1 MWGTSFSPFEL
12 NLARF
17 KRGLK
22 MVAEPVT
29 HIKVI
34 SGASRHFPIFN
45 TSPFMRQMKV
55 RNGAISCLKI

>member
-1 MWGTSFSPFEL
+1 
-12 NLARF
+12 
-17 KRGLK
+17 

-34 SGASRHFPIFN
+34 SGTFRHFLIFN
-45 TSPFMRQMKV
+45 TCPFMRQMKV